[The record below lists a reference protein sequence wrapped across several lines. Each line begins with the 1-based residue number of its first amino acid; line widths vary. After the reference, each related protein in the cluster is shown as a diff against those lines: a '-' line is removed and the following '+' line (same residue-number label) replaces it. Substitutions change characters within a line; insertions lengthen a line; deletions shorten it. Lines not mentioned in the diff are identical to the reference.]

1 MEADAEAMKVREH
14 QQVQVQAPCR
24 KRSRKASRSTTRRWS
39 RPLGR
44 RRSSTGDLSPEEV
57 SACQTVRFREKLRE
71 QSLEGTNVEA
81 GQALTEAL
89 DTIQEAQEQAHAGDQ
104 PGLDFLRED
113 FLR

>member
-1 MEADAEAMKVREH
+1 M
-14 QQVQVQAPCR
+14 
-24 KRSRKASRSTTRRWS
+24 
-39 RPLGR
+39 
-44 RRSSTGDLSPEEV
+44 
-57 SACQTVRFREKLRE
+57 
-71 QSLEGTNVEA
+71 EA